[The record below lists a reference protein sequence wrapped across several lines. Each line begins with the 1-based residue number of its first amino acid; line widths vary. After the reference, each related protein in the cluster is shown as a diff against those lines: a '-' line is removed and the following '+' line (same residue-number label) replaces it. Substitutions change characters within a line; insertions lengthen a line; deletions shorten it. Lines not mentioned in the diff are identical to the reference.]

1 MARCEDCGTPMNGGI
16 CSNCH
21 EELYIMTYQA
31 DDMDA
36 VSQEF
41 RDLADEQRQAIKRRA
56 SEGGTGR

>member
-1 MARCEDCGTPMNGGI
+1 MNGGI

-31 DDMDA
+31 DDMDT

-56 SEGGTGR
+56 S